1 MGCNGTERCVTR
13 LLDRVLGTLADPGA
27 MRRVHG
33 WATVFW
39 IAMAPPSMLLWKDSI
54 PYLVGLSVYA
64 VVTGHWAS
72 WQACRTEELQQR
84 VEDRHDDPE
93 GERSKDS

>member
-1 MGCNGTERCVTR
+1 VGRNGAGRGVTS
-13 LLDRVLGTLADPGA
+13 LGARVQEVLADPAA

-33 WATVFW
+33 WATLFW
-39 IAMAPPSMLLWKDSI
+39 IGMAPPSMVLWKDSI

-84 VEDRHDDPE
+84 VEDRHDSSDDA
-93 GERSKDS
+93 DSE

>member
-1 MGCNGTERCVTR
+1 MNAPERRVARLITR
-13 LLDRVLGTLADPGA
+13 VQDTLADPGA

-39 IAMAPPSMLLWKDSI
+39 VVMAPPSMVLWKDSI

-84 VEDRHDDPE
+84 VEARHDESSDDRRP
-93 GERSKDS
+93 

>member
-1 MGCNGTERCVTR
+1 MGLIHTRRRVRR
-13 LLDRVLGTLADPGA
+13 LLDRVLSLLSDPA
-27 MRRVHG
+27 VMRRVHG
-33 WATVFW
+33 WATILWVV
-39 IAMAPPSMLLWKDSI
+39 MAPPSMLLWKDSI

-84 VEDRHDDPE
+84 VEDRHDDSPD
-93 GERSKDS
+93 GPRP